1 MNLPS
6 GILGYFSVFLAGV
19 MLSFTP
25 CLYPVMPITASFI
38 AGMNTN
44 GTMLK
49 GFVLSLLYV
58 FGLSISYCSM
68 AVVAALTGKVFGQIQ
83 NSPIVYIINANV
95 LIFFAF
101 VMFDIIKFP
110 TLNIAKGNIKLYR
123 KGILSVILFGMSAGM
138 IVGACSVPILGA
150 LLMYIASR
158 HNIWHGIS
166 LMFVFSY
173 GVGFSLILVGTFT
186 SLLNYMPKAGVWMV
200 FVKRICGVVLFGFGE
215 YFLIQ
220 AGRLL

>member
-6 GILGYFSVFLAGV
+6 GILSYFSVFFAGV
-19 MLSFTP
+19 MMSFTP

-44 GTMLK
+44 GTMFK
-49 GFVLSLLYV
+49 GFILSLLYV
-58 FGLSISYCSM
+58 FGLSVSYCSM
-68 AVVAALTGKVFGQIQ
+68 AVVAALTGKVFGQLQ

-110 TLNIAKGNIKLYR
+110 TLNIGKGNIKLHR
-123 KGILSVILFGMSAGM
+123 KGIFSVILFGMTAGM

-158 HNIWHGIS
+158 HNIWYGIS

-186 SLLNYMPKAGVWMV
+186 SILNYMPRAGVWMG
-200 FVKRICGVVLFGFGE
+200 FIKRLCGAVLLGFGE

-220 AGRLL
+220 TGRLL